1 LTPVLLTGI
10 STVWPRY
17 AWRMLAWDKAGFFA
31 RMMAK
36 WHFVVLPFLVK
47 MGFWGAGMV
56 ALLDSSTIPVPMD
69 AILAVYVWN
78 DKPHFW
84 VYCLLAAVGSAIGGL
99 LPYGLGRAGG
109 ELFLLKRV
117 NRERFERMRDRFE
130 RQEFLAMMIPSMMPP
145 PTPWKAFVFAAGVF
159 EMRIPAFLLA
169 VFCGRMVRWL
179 VLSMLVL
186 KLGPGAV
193 DVVAHHALPV
203 VLSVLLLAAAGF
215 AAWWLRKRARLERQ
229 QDAEKPNDG
238 KGKSQGPTPVGP

>member
-1 LTPVLLTGI
+1 MLVLDN
-10 STVWPRY
+10 V
-17 AWRMLAWDKAGFFA
+17 GFFA

-36 WHFVVLPFLVK
+36 WHLVVLPFLVK
-47 MGFWGAGMV
+47 MGFWGAGLA
-56 ALLDSSTIPVPMD
+56 ALLDSSSIPVPMD
-69 AILAVYVWN
+69 AIIAVYVWN
-78 DKPHFW
+78 DKGHFW
-84 VYCLLAAVGSAIGGL
+84 VYCLLAAIGSAIGGL

-109 ELFLLKRV
+109 ELFLLKRI

-179 VLSMLVL
+179 LLSILVL

-203 VLSVLLLAAAGF
+203 VLGVLLLAVIGF
-215 AAWWLRKRARLERQ
+215 GVWWLRKSARQKRAE
-229 QDAEKPNDG
+229 A
-238 KGKSQGPTPVGP
+238 